1 MKKFNL
7 FVLLAVVLT
16 IFSACQKDDI
26 QVERTETQAKVY
38 DAQLMNIGFSVD
50 NNCLVLKDEEEFQKL
65 LDYLVQKGDDS
76 FPEFEKTVGFDSY
89 RSYYEENPGRSEKLV
104 DDLIATV
111 ISPKAEIQI
120 GNHLFKINF
129 KEERTEVYTLRDS
142 SSNLKSSKIDN
153 SSEPTLY
160 KWTDDIFGLLN
171 HDAMLKSYCTSD
183 QDKKYDEAYF
193 GGDDNGNDFWFT
205 AQAKLNYQNFGFVHT
220 IISKFKIISYLY
232 SDGQRPIFIF
242 KMNLSGYYDRRRES
256 RRTVDEH
263 IEGQVR
269 DNDDGISWRPFYGTR
284 RVESFSLTSKY
295 STEVFA
301 YGLFPFV
308 NGYTDDFAELNIGCN

>member
-16 IFSACQKDDI
+16 IFSACQKDDV
-26 QVERTETQAKVY
+26 QVEKTKEQASVL
-38 DAQLMNIGFSVD
+38 DDQLMNIGFSVD
-50 NNCLVLKDEEEFQKL
+50 NNCLVLENETEFQKL
-65 LDYLVQKGDDS
+65 LDYLVQKGDDH
-76 FPEFEKTVGFDSY
+76 FPEFEKAISFDSY
-89 RSYYEENPGRSEKLV
+89 RSYFERNPGRSEKLV
-104 DDLIATV
+104 DDLVATILNPDGV
-111 ISPKAEIQI
+111 IQI
-120 GNHLFKINF
+120 GDYLFKVNF
-129 KEERTEVYTLRDS
+129 KDEKTEVYPL
-142 SSNLKSSKIDN
+142 NELKSKEITGQ
-153 SSEPTLY
+153 SEPILFN
-160 KWTDDIFGLLN
+160 WSDDVFALLN

-183 QDKKYDEAYF
+183 QDKKYDEPYF

-205 AQAKLNYQNFGFVHT
+205 SQAKLNYQNFGFVHT

-232 SDGQRPIFIF
+232 SHGQKPIFIF
-242 KMNLSGYYDRRRES
+242 KMDISGYYDRKRES
-256 RRTVDEH
+256 RRTINKH

-269 DNDDGISWRPFYGTR
+269 DNDDEVSWRPFYGTR

-295 STEVFA
+295 STEVFT